1 MKKLSKIVYITIA
14 VLLIMIPAIAA
25 EKIKMGYFNL
35 IPHVF
40 YDKTSQKSQGASID
54 YFNAAVSAMGYEIE
68 WFGPLPF
75 PRLIIYLKE
84 GKIDGSIM
92 MNKNPE
98 RETFLF
104 YPESPYHMVQRIFAV
119 KKENKLDKITS
130 INDILDYKVGFMKD
144 AHLSPFIKDNMDKIT
159 LELIHS
165 ENWVEQNLIKL
176 NAGRL
181 DAVYDLNSETM
192 LYKAKELNI
201 DDKIKILQVPES
213 PEGVYIVFSK
223 TSQNGKVLLEKYL
236 RVTQSSKLLYEDFLK
251 PYIK

>member
-35 IPHVF
+35 SPHVF
-40 YDKTSQKSQGASID
+40 YDKTSQILQGASIN
-54 YFNAAVSAMGYEIE
+54 YFNATASAMGYEVE
-68 WFGPLPF
+68 WSGPLPF

-104 YPESPYHMVQRIFAV
+104 YPDPPYHMVQRILVV

-130 INDILDYKVGFMKD
+130 INDILGYKVGFMRD
-144 AHLSPFIKDNMDKIT
+144 AHLSPFIKDNVDKIT
-159 LELIHS
+159 LELIGG

-176 NAGRL
+176 TAGRL

-201 DDKIKILQVPES
+201 DDKIKLLQVPE
-213 PEGVYIVFSK
+213 PPGGVHIVFSK
-223 TSQNGKVLLEKYL
+223 ASQNGKVLFEKYQ
-236 RVTQSSKLLYEDFLK
+236 RVTQSSKLLYGDFLK